1 MNEMEAREIREAID
15 AADNALNHLRSARRY
30 LDSAGNWGLLD
41 MFGGGLI
48 SGFMKH
54 SKTSDAEREIDD
66 ARYALQRFSKELRD
80 VSGYSSIHINDFL
93 TFADFFFDGFVADIL
108 VQSKIS
114 DGKRQ
119 CEDAIRRVESIR
131 AELQDRLRLNN

>member
-1 MNEMEAREIREAID
+1 MTEIDVKEIREAIE
-15 AADNALNHLRSARRY
+15 AADNALEHLRSARRY
-30 LDSAGNWGLLD
+30 LDSASNWGLLD
-41 MFGGGLI
+41 LFGGGLI

-54 SKTSDAEREIDD
+54 SKMSDAEHELDN

-80 VSGYSSIHINDFL
+80 VSGYSSIHIGDFL

-119 CEDAIRRVESIR
+119 CDEAIRRVEVIR
-131 AELQDRLRLNN
+131 GELRNKLRDN